1 VPWLGEGAGVVFMV
15 DGVPW
20 LGEGAW
26 GRGGALVTGDGGE
39 HRADCQV
46 LDVRDECRQL
56 ICMMDNLVIWIIVS
70 IASEDA
76 IDRSTGYLQNL
87 QRCPRQRSD

>member
-1 VPWLGEGAGVVFMV
+1 MVGGGGLGARGA
-15 DGVPW
+15 P
-20 LGEGAW
+20 
-26 GRGGALVTGDGGE
+26 VTGDGGE
-39 HRADCQV
+39 HRADFQV